1 MFKNILERVLFFNR
15 DYTRRNGKT
24 LAYYLAI
31 GILASLCTSIFLF
44 VLFNIDKEPEIV
56 YTRSQYM
63 EAVEV
68 LAEKGI
74 VDGYT
79 DGSFQPD
86 KPINYEEFI
95 KMCVSV
101 NYPEIKPSETD
112 YWVSPFYD
120 KALKEG
126 YFKKDEIDDTLYKSN
141 LERIDMALI
150 VGNMLD
156 VPISKELLNAYKYK
170 DVDENSKRGM
180 ALAKATYAGVVSGF
194 SDGAFRP
201 HEKVTRADAAMTLY
215 KYLQYKDY
223 IVTAKTSQNDK

>member
-112 YWVSPFYD
+112 YWVSPFYE

-141 LERIDMALI
+141 LERIDIALI

-156 VPISKELLNAYKYK
+156 VPISKNCSMLINTKMLTRIPK
-170 DVDENSKRGM
+170 
-180 ALAKATYAGVVSGF
+180 
-194 SDGAFRP
+194 GAWLWQRP
-201 HEKVTRADAAMTLY
+201 HMQGRLAGSAMERS
-215 KYLQYKDY
+215 
-223 IVTAKTSQNDK
+223 VRMRR